1 MPHSGFP
8 VHTGVGV
15 PDGDR
20 AFARRLARSCA
31 RAPVALE
38 RLSYDAEA
46 DQVAYRSDKAQGPT
60 AGVETPDPLD
70 FLARLVTHIPNPG
83 QVMTRYYGW
92 YASRTRGTRRRQAA
106 GGEAEASVPI
116 IELANWSLRAAR
128 SRWAELLSRIC
139 EVDPLACPRCRGP
152 MRILTVLTDPAA
164 ITRILAHRA
173 RAVEAAP
180 RSRGPPLPS
189 RRHPPTPAGT
199 RSQPT

>member
-1 MPHSGFP
+1 
-8 VHTGVGV
+8 
-15 PDGDR
+15 
-20 AFARRLARSCA
+20 
-31 RAPVALE
+31 
-38 RLSYDAEA
+38 
-46 DQVAYRSDKAQGPT
+46 
-60 AGVETPDPLD
+60 
-70 FLARLVTHIPNPG
+70 
-83 QVMTRYYGW
+83 MTRSYGW

-106 GGEAEASVPI
+106 GGEVEAPVTIVDPVD
-116 IELANWSLRAAR
+116 WSLRAAR
-128 SRWAELLSRIC
+128 SRWAELLRRIF

-152 MRILTVLTDPAA
+152 MRILTVRTDPAV